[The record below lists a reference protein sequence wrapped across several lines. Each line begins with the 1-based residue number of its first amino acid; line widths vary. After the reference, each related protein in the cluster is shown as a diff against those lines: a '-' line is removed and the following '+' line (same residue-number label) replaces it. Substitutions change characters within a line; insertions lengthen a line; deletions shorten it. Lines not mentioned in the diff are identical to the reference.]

1 MILVRQ
7 NDIRLLFSYIL
18 MLIGSW
24 HSCYAQEES
33 KPPLLE
39 FKGYLKDLQNLSYS
53 NKPDSLSL
61 STLLHNRLNF
71 KLNITRHFSA
81 KLEVRNRIFLG
92 DQLRD
97 IPYFSETL
105 NQQNELVKLNF
116 TWLDRQRIVANTM
129 IDRAYVKYSRQ
140 QLDVT
145 VGQQRINWGMATIWN
160 PNDIFNAYNFLDF
173 DYEERPGREAARIQ
187 YYSKHGATL
196 ELAWKPGVDRN
207 DNIGAALYRFNEHK
221 YDIQLLAGLM
231 QKDYVAGGGWAGNIK
246 NAGFKG
252 EVSYFHPIDRPTDTS
267 GKLVTTLMIDY
278 STSNNWYFSASTL
291 LNFFSQQEG
300 TLSMLPL
307 GADISA
313 RNLSPFRYNFYA
325 GATKT
330 ITPIVS
336 ANLSVLYAPTYE
348 TLVLFPTLSINAS
361 QNLDLDVILQSF
373 MAEYNNTYKALSSTL
388 YFRLKWSFGGDVKR

>member
-1 MILVRQ
+1 MSFARQ
-7 NDIRLLFSYIL
+7 NDLRRILTFILLLLCSRRA
-18 MLIGSW
+18 
-24 HSCYAQEES
+24 CYAQEEAKS
-33 KPPLLE
+33 PLLE
-39 FKGYLKDLQNLSYS
+39 FKGYLKDLQSLSYTE
-53 NKPDSLSL
+53 KPDSLSL
-61 STLLHNRLNF
+61 STLMHNRLNF
-71 KLNITRHFSA
+71 KLNVTPHFSA

-173 DYEERPGREAARIQ
+173 DYEERPGREAARVQ
-187 YYSKHGATL
+187 YYGKHGATL

-207 DNIGAALYRFNEHK
+207 DNIGAVLYRFNEHK
-221 YDIQLLAGLM
+221 YDIQMLAGVM
-231 QKDYVAGGGWAGNIK
+231 QKDYVAGGGWAGNIR

-252 EVSYFHPIDRPTDTS
+252 EISYFRPMDYSTDTS
-267 GKLVTTLMIDY
+267 GKLVTTLMMDY

-291 LNFFSQQEG
+291 LNFSSQQEG
-300 TLSMLPL
+300 RLSMLPL

-313 RNLSPFRYNFYA
+313 RNLSPYRYNFYA

-330 ITPIVS
+330 ITPIIS
-336 ANLSVLYAPTYE
+336 ANFSVLYAPTYE

-361 QNLDLDVILQSF
+361 QNLDLDIILQSF
-373 MAEYNNTYKALSSTL
+373 MAE
-388 YFRLKWSFGGDVKR
+388 